1 MSLNSPGG
9 STLQWDVWQDL
20 MCLVPVAVWIIVFS
34 VGPVLVYRPYT
45 LFFFCRSALACML
58 YRHGGIFYACI
69 YKGVRALG
77 YVRSGCT
84 LLFDQRLFPVDG

>member
-20 MCLVPVAVWIIVFS
+20 MCLVPVAVSIIVFS

-45 LFFFCRSALACML
+45 LFFSVDQLLHACCIGMEAYFMLASIKESVL
-58 YRHGGIFYACI
+58 
-69 YKGVRALG
+69 
-77 YVRSGCT
+77 
-84 LLFDQRLFPVDG
+84 